1 MKSLVLFAF
10 TLSLTVS
17 GSFARGPAV
26 EDFVGIESETPDV
39 TPEGTEALFNFEQ
52 DVAKYQNQPAKKS
65 EAVIVHHPTSQMGA
79 QTSSW
84 PMSAWMGVFVVL
96 GLPVVTWVLTMR
108 HLKARKLTTVS
119 TSETLPDNVTVL
131 PTRAKTTDEKI
142 KKAS

>member
-52 DVAKYQNQPAKKS
+52 DVAKFQNRPAKKS
-65 EAVIVHHPTSQMGA
+65 EAVIIHHPTSKMGA
-79 QTSSW
+79 QTASW
-84 PMSAWMGVFVVL
+84 PLSAWMGVFVVL
-96 GLPVVTWVLTMR
+96 ALPVVTWVLTMR
-108 HLKARKLTTVS
+108 HLKARKYTTVS
-119 TSETLPDNVTVL
+119 TSEALPDNVTVL
-131 PTRAKTTDEKI
+131 PTRAKTSDEKI
-142 KKAS
+142 RKAS